1 MQQLRGINHHLLTP
15 RTDPLNPRRKPKGVM
30 DDSRDR
36 EKGGGEWEKSL
47 SVWAASSLR
56 GRPRGLYE
64 WTINSLCR
72 FPEWGIETNCLL
84 AIQLRSSV
92 PRDKMRKK
100 KKKRRWLWSRVTHK
114 AVFLKHFLF
123 VLQTQTLW
131 EDPSAP
137 LSEVTIWENRKS
149 AKTELLQNG
158 DLSTTCLVRGKT
170 DHIEADVCL
179 SALDIRGQILDPAD
193 LSSRRIACY
202 TSMAFTLETVRHWC

>member
-36 EKGGGEWEKSL
+36 EKGGGGEWEKSL
-47 SVWAASSLR
+47 SIWAASSLR
-56 GRPRGLYE
+56 GRPWGLYE

-72 FPEWGIETNCLL
+72 FPEWRIETNCLL

-92 PRDKMRKK
+92 PRDKMKK
-100 KKKRRWLWSRVTHK
+100 KSGCEAELPIRL
-114 AVFLKHFLF
+114 FLKHFLF

-131 EDPSAP
+131 EDPCAP

-149 AKTELLQNG
+149 AKTEPL
-158 DLSTTCLVRGKT
+158 
-170 DHIEADVCL
+170 
-179 SALDIRGQILDPAD
+179 
-193 LSSRRIACY
+193 
-202 TSMAFTLETVRHWC
+202 